1 MRPESYLYAVQLR
14 FLSCVF
20 HSLSMDCISFHLILF
35 FRFCVVQSNAF
46 DRTMDTCLSVC
57 VCVCGGGGYAVSNA
71 HRPPQLFNRFV
82 EIRFVAL
89 CEVDL

>member
-1 MRPESYLYAVQLR
+1 MRPESYLYTVQLR

-20 HSLSMDCISFHLILF
+20 HSLSIPFYLF

-46 DRTMDTCLSVC
+46 DRTMDTCLF
-57 VCVCGGGGYAVSNA
+57 VCVCGGGGEDYAVSNA
-71 HRPPQLFNRFV
+71 HRLPQLFNRYV